1 MPGNI
6 AAPVNA
12 YQSVTLSSIA
22 TSATITYTTPAGS
35 GVKAPAKTVLTN
47 ALLQSTTIKPG
58 QRAARRRQTQRAG
71 CADAGRQGILVPTRP

>member
-12 YQSVTLSSIA
+12 YQLVTLSSIA

-58 QRAARRRQTQRAG
+58 Q
-71 CADAGRQGILVPTRP
+71 